1 MALYVRQDDR
11 RSELQERIASELQD
25 KARKKALETER
36 PDGVDDSKY
45 IEGTKRTT
53 SLAWA
58 WALIGL
64 ASIAIILWLVVIS
77 TGA

>member
-1 MALYVRQDDR
+1 MGLYVRQDQNR
-11 RSELQERIASELQD
+11 TELQERIAAELQE
-25 KARKKALETER
+25 KAKNRSKQQDT

-58 WALIGL
+58 WLLIG
-64 ASIAIILWLVVIS
+64 IATIVVIVWLVVES
-77 TGA
+77 TKR